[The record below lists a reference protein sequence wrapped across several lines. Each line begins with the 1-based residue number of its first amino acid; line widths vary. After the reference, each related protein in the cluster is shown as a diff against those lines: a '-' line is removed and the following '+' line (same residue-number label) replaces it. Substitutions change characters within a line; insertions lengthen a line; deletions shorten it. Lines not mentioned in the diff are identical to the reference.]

1 MIARSG
7 AFAHLVFRLSLAG
20 LVTVSVPLTAHADGK
35 VTQFK
40 QAIAEAAS
48 ADDGLAT
55 FYRDRDYAPLWTG
68 EGATERRTAFLT
80 ALSMAGD
87 HGLPRAKYDI
97 EAVKA
102 MFTDVRSQRDLGAL
116 DVKLTALLL
125 DYARDIQTG
134 ILTPKEIDAGF
145 VMTVPVRDGAKTLL
159 DFAGASDP
167 AAFLRALQPDSPEY
181 ARLMRAKLSL
191 ETDLAAGGWGADVA
205 NGGLE
210 PGATGENVLAL
221 RNRLIAMGYLSRTP
235 TAVYDEAITRAVQA
249 FQADNGITPDGVAG
263 ESTIAELN
271 RPIEDRLKAIVVA
284 MERER
289 WVNKP
294 RGDRYIW
301 VNLTDFTAQI
311 RDFDHVTFET
321 RAVIGANQGD
331 RRSPEFDDLMEHMV
345 VNPSWSVPRSITVKE
360 YLPMLQ
366 RNPNA
371 AGHLRITDRHG
382 RVVSR
387 DAVDFTAYNS
397 RNFPFAMHQPPSDGN
412 ALGKVK
418 FMFPNQWN
426 IYLHDTPAKDLF
438 GREVRAFSHGC
449 IRLASP
455 FDFAYTLLSRQTD
468 DPEGFFASQLETR
481 RETTVPLDQPVP
493 VFITYRTAFTDAKGH
508 LQFRR
513 DIYGRDAEIWAAL
526 EAAGVAVAGQTTP
539 RLEG

>member
-7 AFAHLVFRLSLAG
+7 ALAQLLFRISLAG
-20 LVTVSVPLTAHADGK
+20 FVSVAALSVAEADGK

-48 ADDGLAT
+48 VDDGLAG
-55 FYRDRDYAPLWTG
+55 FYRDRGYDPMWIG
-68 EGATERRTAFLT
+68 EGATERREAFLT
-80 ALSMAGD
+80 ALAMAGD
-87 HGLPRAKYDI
+87 HGLPVAKYDI

-102 MFTDVRSQRDLGAL
+102 LFTDVRSQRDLGAL

-125 DYARDIQTG
+125 DYARDLQTG
-134 ILTPKEIDAGF
+134 ILTPKEVDPGF
-145 VMTVPVRDGAKTLL
+145 VMTVPLRDGAKTLL
-159 DFAGASDP
+159 DFAAATDP
-167 AAFLRALQPDSPEY
+167 DAFLRGLAPDSPEY

-191 ETDLAAGGWGADVA
+191 EADLAAGGWGADVA
-205 NGGLE
+205 SGGLE
-210 PGATGENVLAL
+210 PGAAGDAVLQL
-221 RNRLIAMGYLSRTP
+221 RNRLIAMGYLARTA
-235 TAVYDEAITRAVQA
+235 TAVYDDAITRAVQA

-331 RRSPEFDDLMEHMV
+331 RRSPEFDDVMEMMV
-345 VNPSWSVPRSITVKE
+345 INPTWSVPRSITVKE

-371 AGHLRITDRHG
+371 AGHLRITDRSG
-382 RVVSR
+382 RVISR
-387 DAVDFTAYNS
+387 DAVDFTAYNA

-418 FMFPNQWN
+418 FLFPNQWN
-426 IYLHDTPAKDLF
+426 IYLHDTPAKELF

-449 IRLASP
+449 IRLGNP
-455 FDFAYTLLSRQTD
+455 FEFAYALLAHQTD
-468 DPEGFFASQLETR
+468 DPEGFFKAQLDTD
-481 RETTVPLDQPVP
+481 RETTVPLEMPLP

-513 DIYGRDAEIWAAL
+513 DIYGRDAEVWSAL
-526 EAAGVAVAGQTTP
+526 EAAGVAVAGQSEP